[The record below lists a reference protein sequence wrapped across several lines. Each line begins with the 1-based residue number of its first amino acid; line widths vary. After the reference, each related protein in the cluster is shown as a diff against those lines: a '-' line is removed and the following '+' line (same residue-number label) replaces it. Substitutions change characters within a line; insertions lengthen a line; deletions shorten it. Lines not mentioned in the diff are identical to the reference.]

1 MLLCGYGGGEEAM
14 VSVLDYRVN
23 GGLTVLRRLELYGAL
38 IGKVPPKPLWA
49 EMLWQQQGGQ
59 SGEEADVRQ

>member
-1 MLLCGYGGGEEAM
+1 M
-14 VSVLDYRVN
+14 VSVPDHQAN
-23 GGLTVLRRLELYGAL
+23 GDLTVLRRMVVLGAL

-59 SGEEADVRQ
+59 DGAEAAPQE

>member
-1 MLLCGYGGGEEAM
+1 
-14 VSVLDYRVN
+14 VKS
-23 GGLTVLRRLELYGAL
+23 GLTVLRRLEVFGAL

-59 SGEEADVRQ
+59 DKGGTALQE